1 MKKWL
6 KLTCVTMA
14 MLLGMSSAMALADS
28 MPTPEPNV
36 MPIANGDITLSIY
49 VGMPNEAR
57 QQYTTLADHPVVK
70 EIAAQTGLVFDFVHP
85 PQGDD
90 GTFFNT
96 TLASGQ
102 YPDIFSAS
110 FVNYPGGPEGAMDDG
125 VLINMDELIN
135 QYAPNF
141 WDIVRS
147 RGDAFNQE
155 IRGDGGAIIKFG
167 TIWLPEFVNDRA
179 QTGFMVRK
187 DWMTE
192 WGLEAPTTLDEFT
205 ELLRTFK
212 DKGVEVPLALS
223 NFLDTTDNV
232 NFSNYNII
240 ASAFGVAFKDF
251 TLDENGKVVYTRI
264 DPAYKEFL
272 AYMKSLVDE
281 GLVDRDFITRKS
293 GDALKLFYN
302 GRAGMTYFHSS
313 NYRDAMAAGATVDPE
328 FDVLPIVYPKM
339 TADQQIHISHRTQSI
354 YDAAWYVTS
363 TCEHP
368 VEAVRFIDYLHA
380 EDTRKLTAWG
390 LGNEEYPTY
399 EINEDGMRVFTDF
412 MNNNPELTDFAT
424 ARALYTLSPFQ
435 VMYDN
440 EMEMQQY
447 GEPVRNAWA
456 TWADGTDNLQK
467 LPRTRT
473 KTQDEQTEFNDI
485 MNTINTYAD
494 EMTLKMIV
502 GDVGLDQF
510 DAMVEQIKALN
521 IERAIQIE
529 QDACDRYNSRTK

>member
-328 FDVLPIVYPKM
+328 FDVLPIVHPKM